1 MNSMKYETLFR
12 EIKRKEVT
20 TTAWGLGAQYK
31 KKENQLNE
39 EKIRRKLETCSKDIV
54 KMCNKMSF
62 KV

>member
-20 TTAWGLGAQYK
+20 TTAWGLGAQCK
-31 KKENQLNE
+31 KKENQLNK
-39 EKIRRKLETCSKDIV
+39 EKNPQEDRNMFKNV
-54 KMCNKMSF
+54 QQMSF